1 MCYVT
6 YHDFLHVLNDCLTK
20 WSKSI
25 ILSVFFLL
33 IIHSICNESAAY
45 QYVHSCD
52 YNLNASLLTGHLCC
66 MNITEY
72 IPVYKAK

>member
-1 MCYVT
+1 MI
-6 YHDFLHVLNDCLTK
+6 VLPSGANQLFY
-20 WSKSI
+20 
-25 ILSVFFLL
+25 LYFFLL

-66 MNITEY
+66 MKITED